1 MYPAL
6 PECNRRF
13 DMHEFKYDDNESFTA
28 NFDRWFLLNTDER
41 RAYNEDPY
49 GREEAFMVFKNYV
62 KDKWQEDQKK
72 KSRS

>member
-1 MYPAL
+1 MQQ
-6 PECNRRF
+6 
-13 DMHEFKYDDNESFTA
+13 FKYDDELSFES

-41 RAYNEDPY
+41 RAYNEEPY
-49 GREEAFMVFKNYV
+49 ERGEAFMVFKNYV

>member
-1 MYPAL
+1 
-6 PECNRRF
+6 
-13 DMHEFKYDDNESFTA
+13 MHEFKYDDELSFDS

-49 GREEAFMVFKNYV
+49 ERDEAFMVFKNIV

-72 KSRS
+72 KSPNL

>member
-6 PECNRRF
+6 PGCKRRF
-13 DMHEFKYDDNESFTA
+13 DMHEFKYDDETSFES
-28 NFDRWFLLNTDER
+28 NFDRWFLLNTEER
-41 RAYNEDPY
+41 RTYNEDRY
-49 GREEAFMVFKNYV
+49 GRDEAFMVFKNYV

>member
-6 PECNRRF
+6 PECKRRH
-13 DMHEFKYDDNESFTA
+13 DMHEFKYDDNVSFEQ

-41 RAYNEDPY
+41 RAYNEEPY
-49 GREEAFMVFKNYV
+49 ERGEALMVFKNYV

>member
-1 MYPAL
+1 
-6 PECNRRF
+6 
-13 DMHEFKYDDNESFTA
+13 MHEFYYDDNASFEQ
-28 NFDRWFLLNTDER
+28 NFEQWFLLNTDER

-49 GREEAFMVFKNYV
+49 ERGEALMVFKNYV

>member
-1 MYPAL
+1 MQQ
-6 PECNRRF
+6 
-13 DMHEFKYDDNESFTA
+13 FKYDDELSFES

-41 RAYNEDPY
+41 RAYNEEPY
-49 GREEAFMVFKNYV
+49 ERDEAFMVFKNYV

>member
-1 MYPAL
+1 
-6 PECNRRF
+6 
-13 DMHEFKYDDNESFTA
+13 MHEFKYDDKESFTA
-28 NFDRWFLLNTDER
+28 NFNRWFLLNTDER

-72 KSRS
+72 KSHS